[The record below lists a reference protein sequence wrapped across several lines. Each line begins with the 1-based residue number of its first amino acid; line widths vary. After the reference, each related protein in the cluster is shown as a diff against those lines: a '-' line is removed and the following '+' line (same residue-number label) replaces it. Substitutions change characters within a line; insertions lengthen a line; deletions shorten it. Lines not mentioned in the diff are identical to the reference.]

1 MTSNLADRSWGPN
14 YEVNGIEVFNRGKL
28 NQDATVVNCLGELRK
43 HFLSSSKYSSARSS
57 QPMEN
62 GTGLVRSL
70 ARRIV
75 EQHQGHIEVRSVV
88 EKGSKVL
95 LPFQLPFPE
104 IASST

>member
-1 MTSNLADRSWGPN
+1 LFGRIAQTFSF
-14 YEVNGIEVFNRGKL
+14 IF
-28 NQDATVVNCLGELRK
+28 QI
-43 HFLSSSKYSSARSS
+43 SSARSS
-57 QPMEN
+57 QPKEN

-70 ARRIV
+70 AHRIV